1 MRILSKENLAE
12 VVELLRAGETVVFP
26 TETTYGLGCDAT
38 NQTAV
43 EKIFKIKGRKADKPF
58 LAVVPTIEVSKEYL
72 EWNELLQKI
81 SEKYWPGAVTVVGR
95 AKENFFI
102 NGIVAQ
108 DKTMAVRVTAD
119 PWLNEL
125 ATQFGKPVVATSANL
140 ADQASVYSVDE
151 IKEIFENQEFKPDA
165 IVDAGVLPQN
175 PPTTIVSVVNNE
187 LKILRQGGV
196 AVDLN

>member
-1 MRILSKENLAE
+1 M
-12 VVELLRAGETVVFP
+12 FP